1 MNNEDPLPPNGATS
15 FLHRSERGEL
25 AMWLAA
31 PTVLVFKYRG
41 HSDAG
46 YLPFIAMVYDRTLAK
61 LGGRRA
67 IFADCELQT
76 GYDSDFRRGLVDWS
90 KQMLPLPSPY
100 CLFVKSRLVAMG
112 MALARLAMGGTAQ
125 HVEVVT
131 TREAYRA
138 KLETTVLQALA
149 NAGISAAFDESTG
162 RSPSSSG
169 DGSCAR

>member
-1 MNNEDPLPPNGATS
+1 MNYEDPLPPNGTTS
-15 FLHRSERGEL
+15 FVHRSERGEL

-41 HSDAG
+41 YSDAG
-46 YLPFIAMVYDRTLAK
+46 YLPFIAMVYDRTLAN
-61 LGGRRA
+61 LRGRTA

-76 GYDSDFRRGLVDWS
+76 GYDSDFRRGLVAWS
-90 KQMLPLPSPY
+90 KRMLPLPSIY

-112 MALARLAMGGTAQ
+112 IALARLAMGGTAQ
-125 HVEVVT
+125 HAEVVT

-138 KLETTVLQALA
+138 KLEAAVRQSLA
-149 NAGISAAFDESTG
+149 DAAINAPSAESTG
-162 RSPSSSG
+162 RFPSSSG